1 MKEAQGWHSTP
12 VGRAVRFLGSIQLA
26 VPVLVLVALALAW
39 GTYLESTQG
48 TKVSRATVYGAWWFV
63 GLMGLICV
71 SLVFAVVTRYPW
83 RRKHVGF
90 ITVHAGLIILIVGG
104 FWSLFGR
111 LEGHVTLEEGT
122 ASNVLEVDEDVI
134 ELAEFQAGH
143 RHVIGTIPA
152 PRAPGPLLVG
162 GVRLEVTAI
171 WRNTA
176 NETYVADDGPSAFRA
191 VEVSLTPGATSG
203 DWVGD
208 EAMSG
213 GAATI
218 AGWSV
223 RVLADG
229 AAWTPPRA
237 ALPESPGFAFS
248 VGSQRYALGEAGS
261 EAVPGWRVVS
271 VQRFERATV
280 SGGQISEG
288 AGPENP
294 AVEVVIGDGAG
305 TTERHTAF
313 QNFPGMVMSRR
324 VEGEGASGAALA
336 YAAAR
341 AANEE
346 LVVYGPASAP
356 KVGYVGADGLGREI
370 AAPEKFPAEI
380 EVGGR
385 RVTLLRQFTRA
396 RVASRMIEAP
406 VAGDRRPAL
415 VFKPEGS
422 QDVVAVAWK
431 DQQPLPTPGRN
442 ILIGYGPR
450 SVELPFTIRLNDFRK
465 MDYPGTAMAMAYES
479 EVVITSAERGDEPFL
494 VHMNSPYEHAPWKV
508 YQSGFVGETV
518 SVLSVMRDPGLGTTY
533 LGSVV
538 LCVGIFLT
546 FFSRSL
552 SWGHPGIP
560 APAFEKERTHEGDAN
575 VAGGPGADA
584 RGVAGEPAR
593 VGG

>member
-1 MKEAQGWHSTP
+1 M
-12 VGRAVRFLGSIQLA
+12 VRFLGSIQLA
-26 VPVLVLVALALAW
+26 VPVLVLVAVALAW

-48 TKVSRATVYGAWWFV
+48 VKVSRATVYGSWWFV
-63 GLMGLICV
+63 GLMALICV

-122 ASNVLEVDEDVI
+122 SSNVLEVDEDVI

-143 RHVIGTIPA
+143 RRVIATVAA
-152 PRAPGPLLVG
+152 PTGPGAVDAG
-162 GVRLEVTAI
+162 GIRLEVTAI

-176 NETYVADDGPSAFRA
+176 SETYVADDGPAAFRA
-191 VEVSLTPGATSG
+191 VEVTLTPGATNG

-208 EAMSG
+208 EARSG
-213 GAATI
+213 GAALI
-218 AGWSV
+218 GGLAI

-229 AAWTPPRA
+229 MEWTPPETA
-237 ALPESPGFAFS
+237 ATESSGFAFTA
-248 VGSQRYALGEAGS
+248 GSSRYALGESGA
-261 EAVPGWRVVS
+261 EAAPGWRVVS
-271 VQRFERATV
+271 VKRFERATV
-280 SGGQISEG
+280 SGGQVSEG

-294 AVEVVIGDGAG
+294 AVEVVIADGAG

-313 QNFPGMVMSRR
+313 QNFPAMVMNRR
-324 VEGEGASGAALA
+324 LEGEGSSGATLA
-336 YAAAR
+336 YQSAR
-341 AANEE
+341 QAREE
-346 LVVYGPASAP
+346 LVVFGPASAP
-356 KVGYVGADGLGREI
+356 RVGYVGPDGLGREL
-370 AAPEKFPAEI
+370 AAPGSFPAEMLAG
-380 EVGGR
+380 EK

-396 RVASRMIEAP
+396 RVASRLVEAP
-406 VAGDRRPAL
+406 VAGDRRPAI
-415 VFKPEGS
+415 VFGVGAGGEPL
-422 QDVVAVAWK
+422 AVAWR
-431 DQQPLPTPGRN
+431 DQKPLPLDGRN
-442 ILIGYGPR
+442 ILVGYGPR

-479 EVVITSAERGDEPFL
+479 DVVISSAERGEEPFL

-518 SVLSVMRDPGLGTTY
+518 TVLSVMRDPGLGTTY

-560 APAFEKERTHEGDAN
+560 APAFEKERTHEGEAN
-575 VAGGPGADA
+575 VDPGPAAGAGGAA
-584 RGVAGEPAR
+584 REPAG

>member
-1 MKEAQGWHSTP
+1 M
-12 VGRAVRFLGSIQLA
+12 
-26 VPVLVLVALALAW
+26 VLVASALAW

-48 TKVSRATVYGAWWFV
+48 AKVSRATVYGSWWFV

-71 SLVFAVVTRYPW
+71 SLVFAVITRYPW

-90 ITVHAGLIILIVGG
+90 ITVHAGLIILIIGG

-111 LEGHVTLEEGT
+111 LEGHVTIEEGT

-134 ELAEFQAGH
+134 EVAEFQAGH
-143 RHVIGTIPA
+143 RHVVATLPA
-152 PRAPGPLLVG
+152 PTRPGTVVVDG
-162 GVRLEVTAI
+162 MRLEVTAI
-171 WRNTA
+171 WKNTA
-176 NETYVADDGPSAFRA
+176 SETYVADDGPSAFRA
-191 VEVSLTPGATSG
+191 VEVSMTPGATSG

-208 EAMSG
+208 ESRSG
-213 GAATI
+213 GAATLSGL
-218 AGWSV
+218 AV

-229 AAWTPPRA
+229 AGWTPPQTA
-237 ALPESPGFAFS
+237 APESPGFVFT
-248 VGSQRYALGEAGS
+248 VGSQRYPLGEVGS
-261 EAVPGWRVVS
+261 EAAPGWRVVS
-271 VQRFERATV
+271 VQRFQKATV
-280 SGGQISEG
+280 AGGQISEG

-324 VEGEGASGAALA
+324 IEGEGASGATLA

-341 AANEE
+341 QAREE
-346 LVVYGPASAP
+346 LVIYGPTAAP
-356 KVGYVGADGLGREI
+356 KVGYVGTDGVGREI
-370 AAPEKFPAEI
+370 ASPERFPV
-380 EVGGR
+380 EVQAGDR

-396 RVASRMIEAP
+396 RVASKIVEAP
-406 VAGDRRPAL
+406 VAGDRRPAVVL
-415 VFKPEGS
+415 RPEGGGEAI
-422 QDVVAVAWK
+422 AVAWK
-431 DQQPLPTPGRN
+431 DQRPLPVTGRN
-442 ILIGYGPR
+442 VLIGYGPR

-479 EVVITSAERGDEPFL
+479 DVVISSAERGEEPFL

-575 VAGGPGADA
+575 VAVRPHPDA
-584 RGVAGEPAR
+584 RGAAGEPAG
-593 VGG
+593 VGS